1 MGFPLERWEFERWAL
16 CRKFPEC
23 LIRLTASLFRLI
35 TKEYSLQLCPLSLL
49 YIFCIIKITLDILKI
64 SAFLSYFMKVWM
76 GYSKS
81 PLTGITT
88 ARGPIFSLVFLLR
101 NTENIFLNLFAA
113 EYLEETQLTELEEII
128 RQDNGAVSL
137 IRQSRNFWQFFL
149 LWQSIL
155 PNLAEITKM

>member
-1 MGFPLERWEFERWAL
+1 
-16 CRKFPEC
+16 
-23 LIRLTASLFRLI
+23 
-35 TKEYSLQLCPLSLL
+35 
-49 YIFCIIKITLDILKI
+49 
-64 SAFLSYFMKVWM
+64 M
-76 GYSKS
+76 GYYKS

-137 IRQSRNFWQFFL
+137 IRQSGNF
-149 LWQSIL
+149 
-155 PNLAEITKM
+155 NRGGGGGGGGGGGRGGDKGGGGGVDKGGDKGGGDDGDGGGGDKGGGDDGDGGGGGDDR